1 MKISLI
7 LFSIF
12 ALLLFNTTSA
22 QISGCID
29 PLATNFN
36 PSATINDGS
45 CTYNAA
51 SAAPKASF
59 NLAANVIET
68 SGLITWNNQV
78 WTHNDSDDLN
88 IYALDTTNGNLIKS
102 YPLPGV
108 TNTDWEEISQD
119 ENYVY
124 LGDFGN
130 NSNGNRTDLK
140 ILRIDK
146 NSILTGKPV
155 IETINYSYSNQT
167 SFTPA
172 GSRNT
177 DFDCEACIVSA
188 DSIFLFTK
196 QWVSRKT
203 SVYSV
208 SKTPGTH
215 IAKLKSTFDVQGLIT
230 GATYL
235 ETKKLVAL
243 SGYST
248 ELQPFIYLLYDF
260 KGYNFFDGNKRKIQ
274 LSLPFHQVEG
284 ITSNNG
290 TKYYISN
297 EYYSLPP
304 SINVQQKLHI
314 LDLSPYLSYYLN
326 NLVGLPETQIRSN
339 DKVFP
344 NPAKDFITLKTDK
357 SILPVNYRI
366 INDSGKIVMNGKLV
380 QENQGIFISGLSA
393 GAYILYIVD
402 DHRQAYRF
410 IKK

>member
-51 SAAPKASF
+51 SVAPKASF

-243 SGYST
+243 SGYSK

-260 KGYNFFDGNKRKIQ
+260 KSSDYFGGNKRKISV
-274 LSLPFHQVEG
+274 SLPFHQVEG
-284 ITSNNG
+284 IATSDG
-290 TKYYISN
+290 LKYYISN
-297 EYYSLPP
+297 EAFTQQP
-304 SINVQQKLHI
+304 INVPQKLHI
-314 LDLSPYLSYYLN
+314 LDLSNFLGDYLN
-326 NLVGLPETQIRSN
+326 NLYNTVPIKTIN
-339 DKVFP
+339 KVIIFP
-344 NPAKDFITLKTDK
+344 NPASDFINIKTEK
-357 SILPVNYRI
+357 YFLPVTYRI
-366 INDSGKIVMNGKLV
+366 INQSGNMVLTGKLIS
-380 QENQGIFISGLSA
+380 ENTGINISGLSS
-393 GAYILYIVD
+393 GIYILEIEKNKMQSFKVV
-402 DHRQAYRF
+402 
-410 IKK
+410 KK